1 VSPRAGDVAVVA
13 WTALWIGLAVLV
25 YHEVRGLRD
34 VSDTLVS
41 TGIAVD
47 STGRALQTVGDI
59 PFVGDRVRG
68 YADEVRRAGQ
78 SAVRSGRSSRD
89 HIDTLSV
96 VLAVMV
102 ALVPTAPVL
111 ALYFPLRRAA
121 REGRLGSRVA
131 A

>member
-1 VSPRAGDVAVVA
+1 VVV

-59 PFVGDRVRG
+59 RFVGDRVRG
-68 YADEVRRAGQ
+68 YAGEVRRAGQ

-89 HIDTLSV
+89 HIDALSV
-96 VLAVMV
+96 VLAIMV

-111 ALYFPLRRAA
+111 ALYVPLRRAA